1 MEPRGPLKTSTLSL
15 RLPRN
20 SWGTFVESLPLNSST
35 RQAKV
40 DLIIRKTRP
49 FSEEEFRAADNGLSW
64 RACHFLWQVR
74 RRRPFRARMVKACA
88 VSKTDRRPCWNTDT
102 VLGSLDRSCLEIWV
116 RGLELR

>member
-88 VSKTDRRPCWNTDT
+88 VSKTDRDLAGILTLCWGRSTDP
-102 VLGSLDRSCLEIWV
+102 
-116 RGLELR
+116 